1 MRASSQICRRSVTY
15 CLFLLRS
22 LKGWAGSAKL
32 VPPAEDP
39 ANLDKIYSFDLDGA
53 RDAAKRMQQGH
64 PTHPLG
70 YLLEAEALWWRIWC
84 TSAEF
89 KYGMTDA
96 RRRPKRE
103 PDQHYLKLAATASS
117 LATAKLQHGA

>member
-1 MRASSQICRRSVTY
+1 MISLTLCRCTRIA
-15 CLFLLRS
+15 CLFLLAFHASPARS
-22 LKGWAGSAKL
+22 ARLI
-32 VPPAEDP
+32 PPPEAP
-39 ANLDKIYSFDLDGA
+39 AILDKIYSFDLDGA
-53 RDAAKRMQQGH
+53 TDAAKRMQQER

-96 RRRPKRE
+96 RRRPKRSAIH
-103 PDQHYLKLAATASS
+103 PPGYW
-117 LATAKLQHGA
+117 